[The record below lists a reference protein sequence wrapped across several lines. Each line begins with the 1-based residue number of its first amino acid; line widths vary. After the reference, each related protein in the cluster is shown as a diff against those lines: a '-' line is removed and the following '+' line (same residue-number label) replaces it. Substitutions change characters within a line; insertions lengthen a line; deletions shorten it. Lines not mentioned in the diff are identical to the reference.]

1 MPKESAVVEY
11 AYIGSKRE
19 AEWFDLDVGVACVCF
34 IVGSALRSVSRGMWK
49 QTQLPAISMFSRH
62 FGNECKAFISF
73 LIPLADLNAKL
84 KDYVLKQDLKKNFT
98 EYKNAA
104 DRKELFQEV
113 YLKLAKEG
121 QTLK

>member
-1 MPKESAVVEY
+1 M
-11 AYIGSKRE
+11 
-19 AEWFDLDVGVACVCF
+19 DVGTRKIHF
-34 IVGSALRSVSRGMWK
+34 SIGSALRGASRGFL
-49 QTQLPAISMFSRH
+49 QRAQLPAISVFSRH
-62 FGNECKAFISF
+62 FGNEGSANEMR
-73 LIPLADLNAKL
+73 LIVVADLNAKL

>member
-1 MPKESAVVEY
+1 M
-11 AYIGSKRE
+11 
-19 AEWFDLDVGVACVCF
+19 DVGTRTIRF
-34 IVGSALRSVSRGMWK
+34 SIGSALRGASRGFL
-49 QTQLPAISMFSRH
+49 QRVQLPAISVFSRH
-62 FGNECKAFISF
+62 FGNEGSTNETR
-73 LIPLADLNAKL
+73 LIVVADLNAKL
-84 KDYVLKQDLKKNFT
+84 KYYVLKQDLKKNFT